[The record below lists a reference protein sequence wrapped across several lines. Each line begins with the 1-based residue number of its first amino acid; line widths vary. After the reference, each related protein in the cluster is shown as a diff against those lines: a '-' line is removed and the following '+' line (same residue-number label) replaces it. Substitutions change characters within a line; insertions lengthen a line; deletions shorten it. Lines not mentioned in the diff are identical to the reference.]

1 MEETK
6 KTVKTLVDLPIE
18 LNKLVKIEGA
28 KKGLTITDT
37 IIAVLYKSLK
47 KG

>member
-1 MEETK
+1 MTEK

-18 LNKLVKIEGA
+18 VNKLVKIEGA
-28 KKGLTITDT
+28 KRGLTITDT
-37 IIAVLYKSLK
+37 IIAVLSEKLK